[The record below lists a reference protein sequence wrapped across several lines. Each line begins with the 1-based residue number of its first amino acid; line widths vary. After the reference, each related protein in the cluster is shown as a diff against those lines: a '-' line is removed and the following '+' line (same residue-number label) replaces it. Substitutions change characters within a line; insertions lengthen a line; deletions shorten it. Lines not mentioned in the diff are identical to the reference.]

1 MGFFRGLFCEDSL
14 DVGRVLWEAS
24 FDALVFE
31 GVESHANEEEKR
43 HCHDAKGVVAI
54 VVLGCLEKEE
64 QEGKDGTTED
74 EQHHEVHVPNKK
86 IRPNHTQRE
95 GDDEANK
102 GIVLPR
108 HHRLFNSLIR
118 ASGFSALN
126 T

>member
-14 DVGRVLWEAS
+14 DVGCVLWNAS
-24 FDALVFE
+24 FDALGFE
-31 GVESHANEEEKR
+31 GVERHTNEEEKHHR
-43 HCHDAKGVVAI
+43 HDAKGVVAI
-54 VVLGCLEKEE
+54 VVLGSLEKEE

-86 IRPNHTQRE
+86 IRPNHTQCE
-95 GDDEANK
+95 GDDEANE